1 MRPPALYPEYTMS
14 KLLNTS
20 ELSLSS
26 MRVCELRVCELRVTS
41 QEPQVIV
48 VYILAR
54 IALGHAGA
62 PALVVTITA
71 VSRDTRPSQA
81 KSLKHIGFWHLGEV
95 TNSKSETST
104 DSRLGYLYNK

>member
-1 MRPPALYPEYTMS
+1 
-14 KLLNTS
+14 
-20 ELSLSS
+20 
-26 MRVCELRVCELRVTS
+26 MRVASS

-81 KSLKHIGFWHLGEV
+81 KRLKHIGF
-95 TNSKSETST
+95 
-104 DSRLGYLYNK
+104 